1 MGIYN
6 LATTSTGT
14 APSFSLVWFAPV
26 TITLTLF
33 HHLKHSFTMKLY
45 IGNDTCARAAQLV
58 VNELGVEHELVY
70 VDVFTKATSNGED
83 FATVNPLLYVP
94 VLKLDNSGH
103 DIVSETIIISS
114 YLADQHPESGM
125 LPPPGTLERLKA
137 DQFLVQITTEIAQ
150 KHVPLILKMMTEQ
163 GTYTNFEQTCCS
175 QANNWAGTQIYT
187 DRLLRAYRLLDDRLS
202 DKRSYLFGET
212 FTVADAYVWGTFW
225 NNRSGVNID
234 HLKNLAAWKARVDAR
249 PAAIKT
255 LKEEGEIAAIHN
267 AQIEAQRT

>member
-1 MGIYN
+1 
-6 LATTSTGT
+6 
-14 APSFSLVWFAPV
+14 
-26 TITLTLF
+26 
-33 HHLKHSFTMKLY
+33 MKLY

-163 GTYTNFEQTCCS
+163 GT
-175 QANNWAGTQIYT
+175 QIYT

-267 AQIEAQRT
+267 AQIEAQRN

>member
-1 MGIYN
+1 
-6 LATTSTGT
+6 
-14 APSFSLVWFAPV
+14 
-26 TITLTLF
+26 
-33 HHLKHSFTMKLY
+33 MKLY

-58 VNELGVEHELVY
+58 ANELGVKHELVY
-70 VDVFTKATSNGED
+70 VDVATKATSNGED

-94 VLKLDNSGH
+94 ILKLDNH
-103 DIVSETIIISS
+103 DRDVISETIIISS
-114 YLADQHPESGM
+114 YLADQHPESGL
-125 LPPPGTLERLKA
+125 LPPPGTLERVKA

-163 GTYTNFEQTCCS
+163 GT
-175 QANNWAGTQIYT
+175 QIYIN
-187 DRLLRAYRLLDDRLS
+187 RLLRAYQLLDDRLA

-225 NNRSGVNID
+225 NNRSGVNVD

-255 LKEEGEIAAIHN
+255 LKEEAEVAATHN
-267 AQIEAQRT
+267 AQMEARSK